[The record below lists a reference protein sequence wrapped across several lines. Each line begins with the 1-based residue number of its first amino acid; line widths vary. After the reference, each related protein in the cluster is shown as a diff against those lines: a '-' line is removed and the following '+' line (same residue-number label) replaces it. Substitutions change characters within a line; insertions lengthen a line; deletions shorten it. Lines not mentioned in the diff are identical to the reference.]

1 MTRRRDNEA
10 IDPRECVS
18 SLSLPSRL
26 GINRC
31 ACSHEVLKYSL
42 GRNELQD
49 NTLQTFGLSVK
60 SNGDYHAISASSA
73 GNRLIINGN
82 SQKRVI
88 NFRCGS
94 LTRRRDTTR
103 VIQDILNLGNDG
115 FSRTQAI
122 YKANL
127 SFSLAKR
134 YIPFLVSKGHLEQGT
149 DNRGVQTY
157 VLTTKGQHLLLCI
170 AEIQRELDGL
180 FITR

>member
-1 MTRRRDNEA
+1 MV
-10 IDPRECVS
+10 IIMQSPRVQS
-18 SLSLPSRL
+18 
-26 GINRC
+26 
-31 ACSHEVLKYSL
+31 
-42 GRNELQD
+42 
-49 NTLQTFGLSVK
+49 
-60 SNGDYHAISASSA
+60 
-73 GNRLIINGN
+73 GNRLVINGN
-82 SQKRVI
+82 PQKRVI

-94 LTRRRDTTR
+94 LTRRRDSTR
-103 VIQDILNLGNDG
+103 VIQDILSLGHDG

-134 YIPFLVSKGHLEQGT
+134 YIPFLLSKGHLDQGA
-149 DNRGVQTY
+149 DNRGIQKY